1 MKKFIPYIASLFV
14 FSTMISCG
22 NSSNEME
29 GIEVEEAVSSVEQIE
44 LSNAQFAALNMAWGN
59 FEERNFSEHLSL
71 LGMVRV
77 PTEGRQEITAIY
89 GGYVS
94 DLKLIEGEQIRR
106 GQVLFYLENP
116 EFVRLQQEY
125 LESKGQLDY
134 LKAEYE
140 RQKTLYSEQ
149 ISAQKN
155 FLKAEAEYKT
165 TQAKL
170 AGLTK
175 QLAMLSINVDAL
187 QPENIRS
194 KIPVYS
200 PINGFVETIDVVP
213 GSYISETTRALT
225 LLNRDHLHIE
235 LIAYEKDA
243 AKIKVGQKV
252 RISIPDL
259 DVDEIVAEV
268 YVISQSINE
277 DRQVMIHAH
286 ILDEELEK
294 SLVPGM
300 YVESELDLEDRLVK
314 VLPETAVVE
323 VEDENFILI
332 QQSKTDSGFV
342 LEPIKVKVGISKDG
356 FVEVVPLSEL
366 DPNAMILTKGAF
378 SLM

>member
-1 MKKFIPYIASLFV
+1 MKNFIQYIASILA
-14 FSTMISCG
+14 FSVLISCG
-22 NSSNEME
+22 NSSSEME
-29 GIEVEEAVSSVEQIE
+29 GIEVEEAVASVEQIE
-44 LSNAQFAALNMAWGN
+44 LSDAQFAALNMAWGE
-59 FEERNFSEHLSL
+59 FEERNFSEHISL

-77 PTEGRQEITAIY
+77 PTEGRQEVSAIY

-94 DLKLIEGEQIRR
+94 DLKLIEGQEIRR

-125 LESKGQLDY
+125 LESKGQLEY
-134 LKAEYE
+134 LEAEYE

-175 QLAMLSINVDAL
+175 QLSMLSIKVEEL
-187 QPENIRS
+187 SPENIRS
-194 KIPVYS
+194 KIPVFS
-200 PINGFVETIDVVP
+200 PINGFVETIDAVP
-213 GSYISETTRALT
+213 GAFINETSRALT

-243 AKIKVGQKV
+243 SKIRKGQKV
-252 RISIPDL
+252 RVSIPDL
-259 DVDEIVAEV
+259 DIQEIMAEV

-277 DRQVMIHAH
+277 DRQVLIHAH
-286 ILDEELEK
+286 ILDEEFEK

-300 YVESELDLEDRLVK
+300 YVEAELDLEDRLVK

-323 VEDENFILI
+323 VEDEHVILI
-332 QQSKTDSGFV
+332 QNSKSVTGFV
-342 LEPIKVKVGISKDG
+342 LEAVKVKVGISKDG
-356 FVEVVPLSEL
+356 YVEVIPLTDL
-366 DPNAMILTKGAF
+366 DPTKPILTKGAF
-378 SLM
+378 SLL

>member
-1 MKKFIPYIASLFV
+1 MKKIIPYITSLFT
-14 FSTMISCG
+14 FSVLFSCG

-29 GIEVEEAVSSVEQIE
+29 GIEVEEAVASVEQIE
-44 LSNAQFAALNMAWGN
+44 LSNAQFAALNMTWGN

-94 DLKLIEGEQIRR
+94 DLKLIEGQQIKK
-106 GQVLFYLENP
+106 GQILFYLENP

-134 LKAEYE
+134 LQAEYE

-194 KIPVYS
+194 KIPVFS

-213 GSYISETTRALT
+213 GAYISETSRALT

-243 AKIKVGQKV
+243 AKIKTGQKV

-259 DVDEIVAEV
+259 DVQEIMAEI

-277 DRQVMIHAH
+277 DRQVLIHAH
-286 ILDEELEK
+286 ILDDELEK

-300 YVESELDLEDRLVK
+300 YVEAELDLEDRLVK

-332 QQSKTDSGFV
+332 QKSKTETGFE
-342 LEPIKVKVGISKDG
+342 LEPIKVKVGISKNR
-356 FVEVVPLSEL
+356 FVEVIPLSEL
-366 DPNAMILTKGAF
+366 DENAMILTKGAF